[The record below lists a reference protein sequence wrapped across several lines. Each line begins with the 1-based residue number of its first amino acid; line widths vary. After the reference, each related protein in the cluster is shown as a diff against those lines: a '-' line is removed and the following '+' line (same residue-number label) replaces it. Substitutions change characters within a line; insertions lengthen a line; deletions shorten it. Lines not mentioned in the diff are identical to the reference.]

1 MGYLA
6 IIVGFAVLV
15 ILCMKNVHVIMA
27 SFFAALSVALIANLP
42 LEESLITTYFTRFGS
57 IAASLFPMFLFGSIL
72 AELYTASGAAST
84 IADKV
89 STALFTRAKTEK
101 MKYVYGYLSVI
112 VASAILCYGGINAAV
127 ALIAIYPIA
136 LGIFEKANIPKRFI
150 MGAICGGAFTFALSG
165 PGSPQPT
172 NVVAMAIGTSS
183 TCGFVAGVIGAIVE
197 IVTTVVI
204 LSTLTVKAKANG
216 ESFKLG
222 PKDTMAKPMG
232 NMPSL
237 LSCLLPIVFLLV
249 VFNIL
254 KINISF
260 SIALTAIV
268 AAIIFY
274 PQLKGAGIFKAI
286 NSGAA
291 KSLSPIGAIGT
302 VNGFAAVVQS
312 VPEFQTTID
321 ALIHSSMSPIVMLI
335 GIVAIICMM
344 TGGSTTG
351 AQIALPI
358 IAPALK
364 AVGIPLEYV
373 HRVGTYA
380 ATMLDSL
387 PNSGSVVMAVSLADL
402 DMKDGYP
409 PVFVSTVVATILG
422 TIVVA
427 LIMTLFP
434 MLP

>member
-27 SFFAALSVALIANLP
+27 SLLASLSVAIIANLP
-42 LEESLITTYFTRFGS
+42 LETSLITTYFTRFGQ
-57 IAASLFPMFLFGSIL
+57 IVASLFPMFLFGSIL
-72 AELYTASGAAST
+72 AEIYTSSGAAST
-84 IADKV
+84 IAEKV
-89 STALFTRAKTEK
+89 SNALFTKAKTEK
-101 MKYVYGYLSVI
+101 KKYSYGYLSI
-112 VASAILCYGGINAAV
+112 IIASAILCYGGINAAV
-127 ALIAIYPIA
+127 ALMAIYPIA
-136 LGIFEKANIPKRFI
+136 LSIFEKANIPKRFI

-172 NVVAMAIGTSS
+172 NVIAMTIGTSS
-183 TCGFVAGVIGAIVE
+183 TCGFVAGTIGAIVE
-197 IVTTVVI
+197 IIVTVKI
-204 LSTLTVKAKANG
+204 LSYLTEKAIAHG

-222 PKDTMAKPMG
+222 PKDRLVLPKG
-232 NMPSL
+232 QLPSL
-237 LSCLLPIVFLLV
+237 VCCMLPIIFLLL
-249 VFNIL
+249 VFNIF

-260 SIALTAIV
+260 SIALTSIV
-268 AAIIFY
+268 ATLIFY
-274 PQLKGAGIFKAI
+274 PQLKANGIFKAI
-286 NSGAA
+286 NNGAK
-291 KSLSPIGAIGT
+291 KSLSPVGAIAS
-302 VNGFAAVVQS
+302 VNGFAAVVQM
-312 VPEFQTTID
+312 VPEFQKIID
-321 ALIHSSMSPIVMLI
+321 TLIHSSVSPIVLLI

-351 AQIALPI
+351 TQIALPI
-358 IAPALK
+358 IAPVLK
-364 AVGIPLEYV
+364 SVGIPLVYV
-373 HRVGTYA
+373 HRVGVYA

-387 PNSGSVVMAVSLADL
+387 PNSGSVIMAISLADL

-409 PVFVSTVVATILG
+409 PVFVSTVIATILG